1 MRRQRN
7 TTPYLIKAK
16 YPGKCACGK
25 EIKPGDEVLYFP
37 ASRAVNC
44 RDCAT
49 STLEM
54 LADEEMMG

>member
-1 MRRQRN
+1 MRRIYSSK
-7 TTPYLIKAK
+7 PFLIKAK
-16 YPGKCACGK
+16 YASKCACGA

-37 ASRAVNC
+37 ATRKVNC

-54 LADEEMMG
+54 LADEEMG